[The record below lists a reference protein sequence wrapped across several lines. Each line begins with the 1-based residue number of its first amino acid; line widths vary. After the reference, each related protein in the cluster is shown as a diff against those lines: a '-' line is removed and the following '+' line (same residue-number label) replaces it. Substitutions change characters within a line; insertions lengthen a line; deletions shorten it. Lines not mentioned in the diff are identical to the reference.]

1 LDDDAVISFIVRRV
15 LGAIPLLLFISIVT
29 YAMMALAPGGPAN
42 VLGPRGGGLSPE
54 AVARI
59 NALYGLDKPWFIQYF
74 YWLKQLLLHGSLGT
88 SYVDGRPVIVKVL
101 EKLPVTIEMV
111 GLALLLT
118 LIIALPIGIYAGAH
132 RGSFFDNATSAVGFV
147 FYGMPVFWLAIV
159 LIDVFAVQFRWF
171 PSSGL
176 SSLGRENDWGDRL
189 WHLTLPVVA
198 IALVSFVSWMRYQ
211 RSSIIEAMGSAY
223 IRTARSKGLSERDVL
238 FHHAFRNA
246 LLPIVTLL
254 GLSLPALVGGAYFV
268 EYVFSIPGVGYL
280 TFSSIFARDYPT
292 LMAITMLTA
301 VLIVAGNL
309 LADIAYAYVD
319 PRIRYA

>member
-1 LDDDAVISFIVRRV
+1 MINYIIRRV

-29 YAMMALAPGGPAN
+29 YAMMAFAPGGPAA
-42 VLGPRGGGLSPE
+42 VLGPRGQGLSPE

-59 NALYGLDKPWFIQYF
+59 NAIYGLDKPWFVQYF
-74 YWLKQLLLHGSLGT
+74 YWLKQLILHGSLGT
-88 SYVDGRPVIVKVL
+88 SYVDSRPVIEKVF
-101 EKLPVTIEMV
+101 EKLPVTIEML

-118 LIIALPIGIYAGAH
+118 LLIALPIGIYAGAH
-132 RGSFFDNATSAVGFV
+132 RGSLFDNVSSSIGFV
-147 FYGMPVFWLAIV
+147 FYGMPVFWLSIV
-159 LIDVFAVQFRWF
+159 LIDLFAVQLRWF
-171 PSSGL
+171 PTSGL
-176 SSLGRENDWGDRL
+176 SSFGHEHDPGDLL
-189 WHLTLPVVA
+189 WHLTLPVLA

-211 RSSIIEAMGSAY
+211 RSSIIEAMSSSY
-223 IRTARSKGLSERDVL
+223 IRTARSKGLSEVTVL
-238 FHHAFRNA
+238 FKHGLRNA

-254 GLSLPALVGGAYFV
+254 GLSLPTLVGGAYFV

-309 LADIAYAYVD
+309 LADVVYAMVD
-319 PRIRYA
+319 PRIRYN

>member
-1 LDDDAVISFIVRRV
+1 VISFIVRRT
-15 LGAIPLLLFISIVT
+15 LGAVPLLLFISIVT
-29 YAMMALAPGGPAN
+29 YAMMTLAPGGPAA
-42 VLGPRGGGLSPE
+42 VLGPRGQGLSPD
-54 AVARI
+54 AIARI
-59 NALYGLDKPWFIQYF
+59 NALYGLDKPWFVQYL
-74 YWLKQLLLHGSLGT
+74 YWLKQLVLHGSLGT
-88 SYVDGRPVIVKVL
+88 SYVDNRAVVAKVL

-132 RGSFFDNATSAVGFV
+132 RGSFFDNTSSAIGFV
-147 FYGMPVFWLAIV
+147 FYGMPVFWLSIV
-159 LIDVFAVQFRWF
+159 LIDVFAVQLRWF

-176 SSLGRENDWGDRL
+176 SSLSGGNDIGDRL

-211 RSSIIEAMGSAY
+211 RSSIIEAMNSAY
-223 IRTARSKGLSERDVL
+223 IRTARSKGLSERAVL
-238 FHHAFRNA
+238 FRHAFRNA

-254 GLSLPALVGGAYFV
+254 GLSLPSLVGGAYFV

-280 TFSSIFARDYPT
+280 TFSSIFSRDYPT

-301 VLIVAGNL
+301 VLIVVGNL
-309 LADIAYAYVD
+309 LADVGYALVD

>member
-1 LDDDAVISFIVRRV
+1 VIGYIIRRIA
-15 LGAIPLLLFISIVT
+15 GAIPLLLFISIVT
-29 YAMMALAPGGPAN
+29 YAMMALAPGGPTAI
-42 VLGPRGGGLSPE
+42 LGPRGALSP
-54 AVARI
+54 AVVARI
-59 NALYGLDKPWFIQYF
+59 NELYGLDKPWYIQYF
-74 YWLKQLLLHGSLGT
+74 YWLKQLLFHGSLGT
-88 SYVDGRPVIVKVL
+88 SFVDSRPVIAKVL
-101 EKLPVTIEMV
+101 ERLPVTMEMV

-132 RGSFFDNATSAVGFV
+132 RGSWFDNTSSAVGFV
-147 FYGMPVFWLAIV
+147 FYGMPVFWLSIV
-159 LIDVFAVQFRWF
+159 LIDIFAVQMRWF

-176 SSLGRENDWGDRL
+176 SSLGHENDALDRL

-198 IALVSFVSWMRYQ
+198 IALISFVSWMRYQ
-211 RSSIIEAMGSAY
+211 RSSIIEAMNSGY

-238 FHHAFRNA
+238 VKHAFRNA

-280 TFSSIFARDYPT
+280 TFTSIFTRDYPT

-309 LADIAYAYVD
+309 IADVCYALID
-319 PRIRYA
+319 PRIRYT

>member
-1 LDDDAVISFIVRRV
+1 MISYIIRRV

-29 YAMMALAPGGPAN
+29 YAMMALAPGGPAA
-42 VLGPRGGGLSPE
+42 VLGPRGQGLSPE

-74 YWLKQLLLHGSLGT
+74 YWLKQLVLHGSLGT
-88 SYVDGRPVIVKVL
+88 SYVDNRPVIEKVF

-118 LIIALPIGIYAGAH
+118 LLIALPIGIYAGAH
-132 RGSFFDNATSAVGFV
+132 RGSFFDNASSAIGFV
-147 FYGMPVFWLAIV
+147 FYGMPVFWLSIV
-159 LIDVFAVQFRWF
+159 LIDLFAVQLRWF

-176 SSLGRENDWGDRL
+176 SSFGHEHDPFDVLR
-189 WHLTLPVVA
+189 HLTLPVLA
-198 IALVSFVSWMRYQ
+198 IALVGFVSWMRYQ
-211 RSSIIEAMGSAY
+211 RSSIIEAMNSAY
-223 IRTARSKGLSERDVL
+223 IRTARSKGLSETTVL
-238 FHHAFRNA
+238 FKHAFRNA

-254 GLSLPALVGGAYFV
+254 GLSLPTLVGGAYFV

-309 LADIAYAYVD
+309 LADVVYAMVD
-319 PRIRYA
+319 PRIRYN

>member
-1 LDDDAVISFIVRRV
+1 MISFIIRRI
-15 LGAIPLLLFISIVT
+15 LGAIPLLLFISVVT
-29 YAMMALAPGGPAN
+29 YAMMALAPGGPAA
-42 VLGPRGGGLSPE
+42 VLGPRGQGLSPE
-54 AVARI
+54 AVAQI
-59 NALYGLDKPWFIQYF
+59 NAAYGLDKPWYIQYF
-74 YWLKQLLLHGSLGT
+74 FWLKQLLLHGSLGT
-88 SYVDGRPVIVKVL
+88 SYVDNRPVIEKVF

-132 RGSFFDNATSAVGFV
+132 RGSFFDNASSAVGFI
-147 FYGMPVFWLAIV
+147 FYGMPVFWLSIV
-159 LIDVFAVQFRWF
+159 LIDLFAVQLRWF

-176 SSLGRENDWGDRL
+176 SSLGRENDLGDRL
-189 WHLTLPVVA
+189 WHLVLPVVA

-211 RSSIIEAMGSAY
+211 RSSIIEAMSSAY

-238 FHHAFRNA
+238 VHHAFRNA

-309 LADIAYAYVD
+309 LADVAYAVVD

>member
-1 LDDDAVISFIVRRV
+1 MISFIIRRL
-15 LGAIPLLLFISIVT
+15 LGAIPLLVFISVVT
-29 YAMMALAPGGPAN
+29 YAMMALAPGGPSA
-42 VLGPRGGGLSPE
+42 VLGPRGQGLSPE
-54 AVARI
+54 VVARI
-59 NALYGLDKPWFIQYF
+59 NAAYGLDKPWFVQYF
-74 YWLKQLLLHGSLGT
+74 YWLKELVLHGSLGR
-88 SYVDGRPVIVKVL
+88 SFVDNRPVIEKVF

-132 RGSFFDNATSAVGFV
+132 RGSFFDNSSSAIGFV
-147 FYGMPVFWLAIV
+147 FYGMPVFWLSIV
-159 LIDVFAVQFRWF
+159 LIDVFAVQLRWF

-176 SSLGRENDWGDRL
+176 SSLGRESDGLDRL

-223 IRTARSKGLSERDVL
+223 IRTARSKGLSEREVL
-238 FHHAFRNA
+238 FKHAFRNA

-268 EYVFSIPGVGYL
+268 EYVFSIPGIGYL
-280 TFSSIFARDYPT
+280 TFSSIFSRDYPT

-301 VLIVAGNL
+301 VLIVLGNL
-309 LADIAYAYVD
+309 LADVAYAVVD